1 MCERER
7 ENRESGCVCLCLRDD
22 NGKSECMCERE
33 REHRESEGVCVFVSE
48 R

>member
-7 ENRESGCVCLCLRDD
+7 EHRESGCVCLCLRDD
-22 NGKSECMCERE
+22 KGKVSAYVRE
-33 REHRESEGVCVFVSE
+33 KESIGKAGVCVFVSE